1 MTPMP
6 IQRLQIPYAERLS
19 CNTDGEN
26 LMFQM
31 TAQAVAIWA
40 DQVDR
45 LLTNM
50 TIQAARDAGISDIF
64 ILDREFICAAI
75 REKIERESGRRN
87 KTCEK

>member
-6 IQRLQIPYAERLS
+6 IQRLQIPYAEHIS
-19 CNTDGEN
+19 CKTDGEN
-26 LMFQM
+26 LTFTM

-45 LLTNM
+45 LLTM

-75 REKIERESGRRN
+75 REKIERESGRR
-87 KTCEK
+87 TET

>member
-1 MTPMP
+1 MTLRE
-6 IQRLQIPYAERLS
+6 IAAGYRDAARRVS
-19 CNTDGEN
+19 
-26 LMFQM
+26 
-31 TAQAVAIWA
+31 ARA

-75 REKIERESGRRN
+75 REKIERESGRR
-87 KTCEK
+87 TET